1 MPSDQSYIEQAE
13 QAKTTGNAHF
23 QSKDWSSAIA
33 SYGQGLVALDRC
45 VGGLPKDAFT
55 IQATLL
61 SNRAM
66 CCLNV
71 MQYQNCI
78 DDCTKAFRITEENPQ
93 ADLPT
98 SLLCK
103 LWFRRAKALW
113 MTFTIQSATQDQ
125 QKDSSDDSKKHDLL
139 QDAAKDLLRL
149 LQYEPTNKQA
159 QDLLQTI
166 RMIHKTQN
174 ANQNNSPVA
183 KIMKELQQRPS
194 QKEATVLF
202 QKLLAL
208 LNDDLVHVSMELP
221 FDVFRQL
228 DYDSHGVILVLS
240 RAAQYPAFCQKHFRE
255 ADAQEWL
262 KARVQE
268 AAAAQQTDVMIS
280 CLALWSRICLHVD
293 RDDEANRVVLKDSY
307 VQRDLLEQSCRAVLE
322 SLESNKSDET
332 HELIVRAVLDVLSI
346 WTCGTE
352 RYVWIRSSLDHHT
365 DPTLPNLQP
374 DTRSMT
380 AQELAVHRKHEME
393 RKTRDQAWAYER
405 SRQLLNVNSPLR
417 KLLFREC
424 CEPAAFPLR
433 RELIVVVGRWI
444 RAVEAVETENTQQIL
459 APLLESPKIQA
470 ITEVDE
476 DEKIDDT
483 YSFSTQDLHLAMQH
497 ALLTAAI
504 LMVNIKE
511 LSAWALSTW
520 QAMDVE
526 IPAMIR
532 SEHVAAMHCA
542 SEVLSGAS
550 TIETARGQIA
560 QWVDGGTM
568 TILMQSPYRE
578 IKGGAAACIAKLGLS
593 DKETGDFE
601 RMGLLVAAC
610 DLLEDIPDERT
621 KAEEKSGNDKKKS
634 LTALTT
640 GASPTTATME
650 RGIEMISYLVAH
662 TDMKEELAAG
672 FQSSG
677 ASRPAL
683 ERLVQLCDQLASN
696 NKNVNTTN
704 TTSAFAMANLFQ
716 LVCVT
721 QVQMRKEAF
730 EGKEVT
736 MEQYDELQKMGK
748 TEEEKDL
755 LEMQKDT
762 DTPEACRERIRKCA
776 SAQVPRALVGL
787 SESSLT
793 SEATMEQIVTTWM
806 RMADEASVRGLL
818 IQQGVLSRCIALDKT
833 NDQPSPT
840 LINTLRKARHV
851 IAKLLITTNPSLLTA
866 AQRLGSIKPLL
877 TLVRDIHAKDLQQF
891 EALLS
896 LTNLASSGQDAQ
908 NRVVSE
914 KGLAALHYAQFSDHT
929 MVQRA
934 ATEALCNLVPHE
946 KMLEHLQENAN
957 LWLALA
963 ADYEDPEKY
972 ECARAAAGCLAMATQ
987 EDFSVDKLNPSIVE
1001 LEHFEQHMESILES
1015 GRLEIMYRG
1024 LALLLN
1030 LTLTLPSIEKLSR
1043 LIVFCQAFCD
1053 NFHSQSEDELDFP
1066 PEEKSLLPVAVE
1078 IAQKIV
1084 RSAEKRE

>member
-13 QAKTTGNAHF
+13 QAKTTGNSHF
-23 QSKDWSSAIA
+23 QNKEWSSAVA
-33 SYGQGLVALDRC
+33 SYSQGLVALDRC
-45 VGGLPKDAFT
+45 IAGLPKDAFVL
-55 IQATLL
+55 QATIL

-78 DDCTKAFRITEENPQ
+78 DDCTKAFRITEEHPQ

-125 QKDSSDDSKKHDLL
+125 QEKHDDDTKKHDLL

-149 LQYEPTNKQA
+149 LQYEPKNKQA

-166 RMIHKTQN
+166 RMIHKTRN

-194 QKEATVLF
+194 QKEATALF

-208 LNDDLVHVSMELP
+208 LNDDLIHVSMELP
-221 FDVFRQL
+221 FDIFHQL
-228 DYDSHGVILVLS
+228 NYDSHGVILVLS
-240 RAAQYPAFCQKHFRE
+240 RAAQHPAFCQAHFRSP
-255 ADAQEWL
+255 DAQAWL
-262 KARVQE
+262 NTRVQQ
-268 AAAAQQTDVMIS
+268 AAAAQQTDVLIS

-293 RDDEANRVVLKDSY
+293 RDDEANRVVLKESY
-307 VQRDLLEQSCRAVLE
+307 VQTEFLEQSCRAVLD
-322 SLESNKSDET
+322 SLDSNGADQT
-332 HELIVRAVLDVLSI
+332 NELIVRAVLDVLSI

-352 RYVWIRSSLDHHT
+352 RYVWIRSSLDHYV

-374 DTRSMT
+374 DTRTMT
-380 AQELAVHRKHEME
+380 APELAVHRKHEME

-405 SRQLLNVNSPLR
+405 SRQLLDVDSQLR
-417 KLLFREC
+417 QTLFRVC
-424 CEPAAFPLR
+424 CAPEAFALR

-444 RAVEAVETENTQQIL
+444 RALEAVETENTQRLL
-459 APLLESPKIQA
+459 APLLESPKIQT
-470 ITEVDE
+470 ISEVDDE
-476 DEKIDDT
+476 DEKTEDL
-483 YSFSTQDLHLAMQH
+483 YSFSSQDLHLAMQH
-497 ALLTAAI
+497 GLLTAAI
-504 LMVNIKE
+504 LMVNTKE
-511 LSAWALSTW
+511 LSAWALSAW

-532 SEHVAAMHCA
+532 SEHTAAMHCA

-568 TILMQSPYRE
+568 TVLMQSPYRE

-593 DKETGDFE
+593 DKETGDYE

-610 DLLEDIPDERT
+610 DLLEDIPDDET
-621 KAEEKSGNDKKKS
+621 KVDGKSGSDKKKS
-634 LTALTT
+634 LTSAGT
-640 GASPTTATME
+640 PTTATME

-677 ASRPAL
+677 ASRSAL
-683 ERLVQLCDQLASN
+683 DRLVQLCDQLASN
-696 NKNVNTTN
+696 HKNANTTN
-704 TTSAFAMANLFQ
+704 TTSAFAIANLFQ
-716 LVCVT
+716 LMCVT
-721 QVQMRKEAF
+721 QVQMRREAF

-787 SESSLT
+787 SESTLT
-793 SEATMEQIVTTWM
+793 SETTLEQIVTTWM
-806 RMADEASVRGLL
+806 RMAEEASVRGLL

-833 NDQPSPT
+833 SDQPSTT
-840 LINTLRKARHV
+840 LVNTLRKARHV

-866 AQRLGSIKPLL
+866 AQRLGCIKPLIA
-877 TLVRDIHAKDLQQF
+877 LVRDIHSKDLQQF

-908 NRVVSE
+908 NRVISE
-914 KGLAALHYAQFSDHT
+914 NGLASLHYAQFSDHT

-946 KMLEHLQENAN
+946 KMLKHLQENAN

-987 EDFSVDKLNPSIVE
+987 EDYSVGTLNPAIVE
-1001 LEHFEQHMESILES
+1001 LEHFEQNMESILES

-1024 LALLLN
+1024 LVLLLN
-1030 LTLTLPSIEKLSR
+1030 LTLTLPSIEKLSK
-1043 LIVFCQAFCD
+1043 LIVFCRAFCD

-1066 PEEKSLLPVAVE
+1066 PEEKALLPVAIE

-1084 RSAEKRE
+1084 RSAEEKE